1 MCGIAVGFLLLIA
14 AYAIPVSPIAGNV
27 KLSAQALDGSW
38 QTGEIPYEQLV
49 KGYLTTQ
56 LDNTTDATMLMA
68 AAHENDQPLIRR
80 VINVPTYAYHGT
92 YTALLE
98 YAQNGTANLRSSD
111 SARYWLGFLI
121 WLKPLLCVFSY
132 MDIRALQMALQLLL
146 LGGVLFGL
154 HNRGLSV
161 AAPAF
166 ILSLLAV
173 TPAVTGFSMQ
183 FSSVYTLYLLASLVL
198 LWRPRLAR
206 PGFPAAAFFLLA
218 GMATSYFDYLT
229 YPIATFGVPFL
240 LHTLLYP
247 SGSRM
252 AALRRFALLLGAW
265 LAGYFGMWA
274 GKWVLAMLLSG
285 DGWFLPNLLAK
296 VNERSSFV
304 TQGDSFNYLAVLRAV
319 FGIFAKKA
327 YLAVALLL
335 LLLYAAMASRLLYL
349 RKHSRAPLSQ
359 GLSAKGIT
367 ARGQGLSFA
376 LVGLLPFVWFAM
388 ASNHTIN
395 HAFFTSRALV
405 VSLFAAGLWALI
417 TLARLGKPH
426 SVDKLEG

>member
-1 MCGIAVGFLLLIA
+1 MPPATNTSRRFTISLALILVCGVTVGFLLLIA

-68 AAHENDQPLIRR
+68 AAHENNLPLIRR
-80 VINVPTYAYHGT
+80 AINVPTYTYHGT

-146 LGGVLFGL
+146 LGGVLFCL
-154 HNRGLSV
+154 QHRGLSI

-166 ILSLLAV
+166 MLSLLAV

-198 LWRPRLAR
+198 LCRPRLAR

-304 TQGDSFNYLAVLRAV
+304 TQGDSFSYLAVLRAV
-319 FGIFAKKA
+319 LGIFAKKA
-327 YLAVALLL
+327 YLVLALLL
-335 LLLYAAMASRLLYL
+335 LLLYAATAGRLLHL
-349 RKHSRAPLSQ
+349 RKHGRAPLSQ
-359 GLSAKGIT
+359 KVSTKGIT

-395 HAFFTSRALV
+395 HAFFTDRKSV
-405 VSLFAAGLWALI
+405 V
-417 TLARLGKPH
+417 
-426 SVDKLEG
+426 